1 MATGA
6 CAPAGVCRKHES
18 GLCNWVAEV
27 RANPVKMIIAGDN
40 LSAGVARECMT
51 MRASHLV
58 ALSKHEKVSELGV
71 MDTE

>member
-1 MATGA
+1 M
-6 CAPAGVCRKHES
+6 
-18 GLCNWVAEV
+18 AEV

-71 MDTE
+71 METE